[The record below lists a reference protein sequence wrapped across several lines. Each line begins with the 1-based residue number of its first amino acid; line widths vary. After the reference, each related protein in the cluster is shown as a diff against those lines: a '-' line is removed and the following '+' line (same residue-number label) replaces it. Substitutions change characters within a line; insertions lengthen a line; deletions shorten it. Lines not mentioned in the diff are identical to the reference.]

1 MNSERKLN
9 MKNKKLLSETK
20 SSEVIAFILDQYAKE
35 NIDRDLNVCAEL
47 VLISRIVMQRFRK
60 NFGIDFK
67 KNIFVEKAIED
78 VLAEMKKDKDFD
90 LVTETIKNYRHFQ
103 EKKLN

>member
-1 MNSERKLN
+1 

-67 KNIFVEKAIED
+67 KIFLLKR
-78 VLAEMKKDKDFD
+78 LLRMFWQK
-90 LVTETIKNYRHFQ
+90 
-103 EKKLN
+103 